1 MFSIVEKV
9 DCLSAVGLR
18 VIYLAFVLHL
28 LDDFGCA
35 GRLEASMVSLMVSLS
50 SSTGSSS
57 LLAVVDNAGLIGSS
71 VCVNSGFIVVG
82 AGSVNPCGGGA
93 IVVGAG
99 SINPCG
105 GGAGKG
111 SVGFL
116 KTVSK
121 TKSGL
126 FEGVGLVTE
135 ACYGNSCRPVIN
147 DVFEAVTV
155 VGCTLLV
162 VPLSLAVDFID
173 CGFRCKPY
181 TLQYGVLWV
190 DFQLYSQRETVSH
203 SFLFLDLHIAV
214 IDYCFKDGAD
224 QHVGL
229 CFIAIGKWC
238 IQVSSVI
245 NVPLYHET
253 QHELAAI
260 TTCYSSDSY
269 SCILKSVSIS
279 FLRVSP
285 MVVPLYDFEVA
296 TPAV

>member
-1 MFSIVEKV
+1 V

-126 FEGVGLVTE
+126 FE
-135 ACYGNSCRPVIN
+135 
-147 DVFEAVTV
+147 
-155 VGCTLLV
+155 
-162 VPLSLAVDFID
+162 
-173 CGFRCKPY
+173 
-181 TLQYGVLWV
+181 VL
-190 DFQLYSQRETVSH
+190 
-203 SFLFLDLHIAV
+203 
-214 IDYCFKDGAD
+214 
-224 QHVGL
+224 
-229 CFIAIGKWC
+229 
-238 IQVSSVI
+238 
-245 NVPLYHET
+245 P
-253 QHELAAI
+253 
-260 TTCYSSDSY
+260 
-269 SCILKSVSIS
+269 IS
-279 FLRVSP
+279 K
-285 MVVPLYDFEVA
+285 
-296 TPAV
+296 